1 MFRDLRVYAQKK
13 AWPALIIFILGALI
27 VLNDAISLWRNED
40 FAVER
45 LAPILKAMQFPS
57 LSTVQSISPWWGI
70 VVAALLM
77 LSGIWWLAWIGKH
90 YQPQPDAIDRAVAR
104 VEREL
109 EARIIE
115 GRTLLGLAF
124 NYGQYEDWIGSAS
137 ADLAEALGSH
147 SQILQDFTSAGRV
160 KGADLALE
168 PARKRAI
175 ERQIAIL
182 TQGLEKLRKG

>member
-1 MFRDLRVYAQKK
+1 MLRDLRAYGQKK
-13 AWPALIIFILGALI
+13 AWPPGIIFVIGVLLALNEGI
-27 VLNDAISLWRNED
+27 GLWRNED
-40 FAVER
+40 FAAGK
-45 LAPILKAMQFPS
+45 LAPILKDMHLPS
-57 LSTVQSISPWWGI
+57 SIPVSPWWGI
-70 VVAALLM
+70 IAAILLM
-77 LSGIWWLAWIGKH
+77 VSGLWWLAWIGKH
-90 YQPQPDAIDRAVAR
+90 YQSQPAAIGRTAAR

-109 EARIIE
+109 EARIVE
-115 GRTLLGLAF
+115 GRILLGLAF
-124 NYGQYEDWIGSAS
+124 NYPQYENWIGSSS

-182 TQGLEKLRKG
+182 AQGLERLRKG